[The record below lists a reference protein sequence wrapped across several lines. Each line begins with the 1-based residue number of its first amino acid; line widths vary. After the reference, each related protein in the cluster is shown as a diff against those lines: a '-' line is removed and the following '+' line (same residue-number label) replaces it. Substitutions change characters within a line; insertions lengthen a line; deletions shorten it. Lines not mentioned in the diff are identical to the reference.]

1 MKKFLSLSLLLFVT
15 SCVVQNEED
24 EHAPNVSV
32 EIDKSNGLVELNE
45 LDTPDKLEQ
54 LDPRKELERLNNE
67 MSALFQII
75 DLPREKQA
83 ELKKIDIR
91 AEYLRLVNEIIII
104 NAEINWCVD
113 FPLDEEYL
121 KGLDEDTNEINW
133 GDFE

>member
-15 SCVVQNEED
+15 SCVVQNKED

-45 LDTPDKLEQ
+45 LDIPDK

-67 MSALFQII
+67 VRELLDIVK
-75 DLPREKQA
+75 LPREKQA

-91 AEYLRLVNEIIII
+91 AEYMRLVSEMYVMY
-104 NAEINWCVD
+104 AKTDWCVD
-113 FPLDEEYL
+113 IIQDDEYL
-121 KGLDEDTNEINW
+121 EVLDMYTNEINW